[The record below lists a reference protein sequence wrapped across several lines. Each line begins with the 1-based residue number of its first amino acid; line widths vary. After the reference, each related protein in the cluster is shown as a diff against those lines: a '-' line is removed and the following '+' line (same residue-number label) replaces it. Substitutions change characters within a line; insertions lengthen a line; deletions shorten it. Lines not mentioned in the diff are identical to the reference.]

1 MEFIRQRRTRSV
13 RRTGLSQGLALA
25 ILAGWFGSAAAAK
38 ASKAAADTIQSES
51 LQAYVGRMQQQ
62 PAAPFLHSQGSLWAD
77 GGRLANL
84 AADYKAR
91 QVGDLIVIVITQGTT
106 ANSANSVATNRTF
119 NASSSITALA
129 AHASTSAVN
138 NIFSPNSAAALSG
151 KSQAATTTTLQDSL
165 TGRVVAVLP
174 SGNLV
179 VEAERHL
186 TMNNER
192 QTLVLRG
199 LVRIGDIASNGT
211 IASNNLGDLELEL
224 KGKGVLS
231 DGVRPPNILVR
242 KLLWLLGF

>member
-1 MEFIRQRRTRSV
+1 MKSVCEVTTRTSWGANLGCCLEIV
-13 RRTGLSQGLALA
+13 VWAGLLCSGA
-25 ILAGWFGSAAAAK
+25 FGK
-38 ASKAAADTIQSES
+38 TSKPAADTIQSES
-51 LQAYVGRMQQQ
+51 LQAYLGRMQQQ

-77 GGRLANL
+77 GGRFANL

-106 ANSANSVATNRTF
+106 ANNVNSVATNRTF

-192 QTLVLRG
+192 QILVLRG
-199 LVRIGDIASNGT
+199 LVRIGDIAANGT
-211 IASNNLGDLELEL
+211 VASNNLGDLELEL

-231 DGVRPPNILVR
+231 DGVRPPNIIVR